1 MAMYEGN
8 ISGEGLKV
16 ALVVS
21 RFNSAVTEKLVT
33 GATDELVRHGVAE
46 DAIDIYRVPGAY
58 DLPPVAQ
65 RAAASGRYNAIV
77 CLGAVIRGATP
88 HFEYVA
94 AEATKGIA
102 QVAQT
107 ANCPVT
113 FGVLTC
119 DNSDQAWERAGGKA
133 GNKGS
138 DAARAAMELAD
149 LYKHFG

>member
-1 MAMYEGN
+1 MAVYEGN
-8 ISGEGLKV
+8 ISGDGLKV

-21 RFNSAVTEKLVT
+21 RFNSAVTEKLVE
-33 GATDELVRHGVAE
+33 GATDELIRHGVAA
-46 DAIDIYRVPGAY
+46 DAIDTFRVPGAY

-65 RAAASGRYNAIV
+65 KAADSGRYGAVV

-88 HFEYVA
+88 HFDYVA
-94 AEATKGIA
+94 AEAAKGVA
-102 QVAQT
+102 AVAQT
-107 ANCPVT
+107 ASCPVT

-149 LYKHFG
+149 LYKNLA